1 MEGGYKLVDI
11 REPYRGGVKMIQRE
25 FYTQR
30 KDGVK
35 LYRTYSDAG
44 MMIRQNE
51 TGVEYAEAID
61 VEGAPYTYTET
72 ETPIETPQ
80 MTTEERLQDA
90 ETALGIIFG
99 EAE

>member
-1 MEGGYKLVDI
+1 
-11 REPYRGGVKMIQRE
+11 MIQRE

-51 TGVEYAEAID
+51 TGVEYAE
-61 VEGAPYTYTET
+61 
-72 ETPIETPQ
+72 
-80 MTTEERLQDA
+80 
-90 ETALGIIFG
+90 TAAKILLG

>member
-1 MEGGYKLVDI
+1 
-11 REPYRGGVKMIQRE
+11 MIQRE
-25 FYTQR
+25 FYKQR

-44 MMIRQNE
+44 MIIRQNE

-72 ETPIETPQ
+72 ETPIETPE
-80 MTTEERLQDA
+80 MTNKKILTELK
-90 ETALGIIFG
+90 TAYNN
-99 EAE
+99 E

>member
-1 MEGGYKLVDI
+1 
-11 REPYRGGVKMIQRE
+11 MIQRE

-51 TGVEYAEAID
+51 TGAEYAEAID
-61 VEGAPYTYTET
+61 VEGASYTYEET
-72 ETPIETPQ
+72 DMSIDTDELTD
-80 MTTEERLQDA
+80 MRLSAVERSIN
-90 ETALGIIFG
+90 IITG
-99 EAE
+99 QE